1 MQHFR
6 ITTGFVIT
14 SLPESSEIEK
24 PTLFWVA
31 DAKKLLLMEIESLGV
46 CDEYKAQAEKRV
58 VENIYPESEEVFDI
72 LTRVTGK
79 FHSRV
84 ITNGLILELLL
95 WI

>member
-1 MQHFR
+1 
-6 ITTGFVIT
+6 
-14 SLPESSEIEK
+14 
-24 PTLFWVA
+24 
-31 DAKKLLLMEIESLGV
+31 MEIESLGV

-95 WI
+95 